1 MAINRSGVY
10 EATDQASLTFVESQ
24 AAKIEARVRPE
35 VMAKV
40 RYPELVRMYTD
51 IDPAHDSLVS
61 YISRPGTGKM
71 GLLSVLGH
79 DQPQV
84 DVEYDE
90 LSRKQY
96 DWGVSYSYTDR
107 EIQRAMLVRTNLA
120 ADKVK
125 AAYEVGERHKE
136 DLVLNGSNLFGW
148 NGLITN
154 RNASCITMAS
164 HAEWATGDTT
174 VPFETIRQ
182 AFNAVYAGSSMVEAP
197 DTLLLPVKAATYLNT
212 MIKVDGS
219 VTTMSVWEYIRRY
232 NPYTQEFGR
241 PLMMKMINELDRA
254 GPSNTPMAVLYNS
267 SVDVLRFV
275 MAEDL
280 NFMAPQREGYYQ
292 RFYGR
297 MNTGGLQILRP
308 KAICYITGIGTTE

>member
-1 MAINRSGVY
+1 MAINRNGVF

-24 AAKIEARVRPE
+24 AAKIESVVRPE

-71 GLLSVLGH
+71 ALLANGAH

-90 LSRKQY
+90 MNRKIY

-107 EIQRAMLVRTNLA
+107 EIEKAMLVGQRLA

-125 AAYEVGERHKE
+125 AAYEVAERHKE
-136 DLVLNGSNLFGW
+136 DLVLNGSALFGW
-148 NGLITN
+148 NGLITRRDSN
-154 RNASCITMAS
+154 CITHAS
-164 HAEWATGDTT
+164 SAWSESDTT
-174 VPFETIRQ
+174 IPFETIRQ
-182 AFNAVYAGSSMVEAP
+182 AFNAVFAASNQVEVP
-197 DTLLLPVKAATYLNT
+197 DTLLLPVKASTFLFK
-212 MIKVDGS
+212 MIS
-219 VTTMSVWEYIRRY
+219 VTTMSVWDYIQQN
-232 NPYTQEFGR
+232 NPYTKMFGR
-241 PLMMKMINELDRA
+241 PLMMKMINELDTAGGSGAA
-254 GPSNTPMAVLYNS
+254 GPLAVLYNS
-267 SVDVLRFV
+267 SADVLRFILP
-275 MAEDL
+275 EDL
-280 NFMAPQREGYYQ
+280 NFLAPQREGYYQ

-308 KAICYITGIGTTE
+308 KAICYITGIGLTN